1 MVCTGLRAD
10 VAAGHGEE
18 HVVEVRGV
26 DRQPLDADTG
36 LVQLV
41 QQLTERV
48 HGAVC
53 GDLKDELLLVGSSR
67 RKELSRR
74 AQQVE
79 ISEVEPDVA
88 AGDSAL

>member
-1 MVCTGLRAD
+1 M
-10 VAAGHGEE
+10 AAGHGKE

-26 DRQPLDADTG
+26 DRQPLDVYTG

-53 GDLKDELLLVGSSR
+53 GDAEDELVLVASSL
-67 RKELSRR
+67 RKELGRR
-74 AQQVE
+74 TQQVDT
-79 ISEVEPDVA
+79 SEVEPDVA
-88 AGDSAL
+88 AGDTSL